1 MPRWKDAEKQIPELS
16 GQRKARET
24 KLFEDHQPLK
34 FAPFSNICS
43 KDDEKTVLTHFF
55 SSNYGLL
62 ELGDKE
68 ARNMFLTWCLGAKD
82 MTPDQVRNM
91 TVESAA
97 EKFNEFKLREIKKK
111 RKEESEI
118 DMEGEKKEIWLKKI
132 KCVFNKKILIK
143 LKEKNIK

>member
-1 MPRWKDAEKQIPELS
+1 MEVNKTQEIIQN
-16 GQRKARET
+16 
-24 KLFEDHQPLK
+24 FEDKIKL
-34 FAPFSNICS
+34 S
-43 KDDEKTVLTHFF
+43 K
-55 SSNYGLL
+55 
-62 ELGDKE
+62 EL
-68 ARNMFLTWCLGAKD
+68 N
-82 MTPDQVRNM
+82 
-91 TVESAA
+91 S